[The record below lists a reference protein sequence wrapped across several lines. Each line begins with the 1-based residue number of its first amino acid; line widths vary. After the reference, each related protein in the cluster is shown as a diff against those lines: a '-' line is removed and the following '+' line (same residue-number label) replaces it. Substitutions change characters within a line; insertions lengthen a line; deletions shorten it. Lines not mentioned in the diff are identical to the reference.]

1 VLRRLIV
8 NADDYGLT
16 PGVSRGILRAHAE
29 GIVTS
34 TTVMINMPA
43 AEEWIDKALREAP
56 GLGLGLHLNLTAGQP
71 VSPPDDIPDL
81 VTPRGTFHKADVL
94 IGWLPTL
101 NMEQVEREL
110 RAQIDRFTALAGQ
123 PPDHLDS
130 HHHITYLSP
139 PMATL
144 MLGLARELSV
154 PVRRPI
160 PASWDETQAADIF
173 ESMMGHR
180 PPSRAYAEE
189 MIDVLDGLFRKA
201 NVPTPDDFI
210 RAFYGDGATLGN
222 LLLLL
227 LDTGEGATE
236 LMCHPAEVD
245 EALESTS
252 GYAEA
257 RQREL
262 AALTA
267 PSAREVINTE
277 FIQLIT
283 FADLKS
289 PS

>member
-16 PGVSRGILRAHAE
+16 PAVSRGILRAHAE

-34 TTVMINMPA
+34 TTVMITMPA
-43 AEEWIDKALREAP
+43 APEWVETARREAP
-56 GLGLGLHLNLTAGQP
+56 DLGLGLHLNLTAGRP
-71 VSPPDDIPDL
+71 VSPPGDIPDL
-81 VTPRGTFHKADVL
+81 VTPRGAFHPPDVL

-101 NMEQVEREL
+101 DMEQVEREL

-139 PMATL
+139 PMASL
-144 MLGLARELSV
+144 MLGLARELGV
-154 PVRRPI
+154 PVRRPF
-160 PASWDETQAADIF
+160 PARWDAEQAADIF
-173 ESMMGHR
+173 ESLMGDR

-189 MIDVLDGLFRKA
+189 MIDVLDGLFRGA
-201 NVPTPDDFI
+201 GVPTPDDFI
-210 RAFYGDGATLGN
+210 RAFYGDGANLGN

-227 LDTGEGATE
+227 LDVGEGTTE

-245 EALESTS
+245 EALKTASSYTDS
-252 GYAEA
+252 
-257 RQREL
+257 RQHEL

-283 FADLKS
+283 FGDLKP

>member
-1 VLRRLIV
+1 MLRRLIV

-34 TTVMINMPA
+34 TSVMINMPGA
-43 AEEWIDKALREAP
+43 AKWVGTALREAP
-56 GLGLGLHLNLTAGQP
+56 DLGLGLHFNLTAGKP
-71 VSPPDDIPDL
+71 VSPPDAIPDL
-81 VTPRGTFHKADVL
+81 VTPRGAFHPSDVL
-94 IGWLPTL
+94 IGWLPTVD
-101 NMEQVEREL
+101 MGQVEREL
-110 RAQIDRFTALAGQ
+110 HAQIDRFGEAAGR

-139 PMATL
+139 PMVSL
-144 MLGLARELSV
+144 MLELARELVV

-160 PASWDETQAADIF
+160 PARWDIEQAADIF
-173 ESMMGHR
+173 ESMMGDR

-189 MIDVLDGLFRKA
+189 MIDVLNGLLRGA
-201 NVPTPDDFI
+201 SVPTPDDFI

-227 LDTGEGATE
+227 LDIEEGTTE
-236 LMCHPAEVD
+236 LMCHPGEAD
-245 EALESTS
+245 EDLGSAS
-252 GYAEA
+252 GYVEA

-262 AALTA
+262 TALMA
-267 PSAREVINTE
+267 PSTREVINTE
-277 FIQLIT
+277 YIQLIT
-283 FADLKS
+283 FANLKP